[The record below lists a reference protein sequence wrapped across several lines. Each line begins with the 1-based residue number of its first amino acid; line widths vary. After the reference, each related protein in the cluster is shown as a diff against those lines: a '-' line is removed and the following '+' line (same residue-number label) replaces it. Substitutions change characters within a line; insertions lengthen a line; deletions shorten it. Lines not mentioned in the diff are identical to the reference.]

1 MKRLLTC
8 VAGAVVLLASSAALA
23 CGAPFGTGVEVDPHQ
38 DIIVVWKDNVET
50 YVFQPIFCGTATDF
64 GLLLP
69 VPALLTQS
77 PALSDQQAFT
87 KVAAL
92 SEPEKVQVTQH
103 NSIGCAAGGI
113 ESKSGTI
120 DNGTS
125 VVASGRV
132 GFLEWKQ
139 LKAETVASFTD
150 WLTANGYPYTSAA
163 SSVFSYYVGK
173 SWYFLAF
180 RISQQAVP
188 SGGTICQALGPVAF
202 SFPTTVPVVPS
213 AMAGAGATMGS
224 AQRFSWRI
232 FGITRGDA
240 QLGFSEGSYGDHVL
254 WYSGAIA
261 AADVPAL
268 AGLGEAGD
276 RLTRLTLGFYAG
288 STADVDLGLST
299 PQDFRGKEYVTVYD
313 DSACSVATGVRS
325 SHGCVLVL
333 FGLALPGL
341 ICWRRWRGTRPS
353 T

>member
-1 MKRLLTC
+1 MKRLLAC
-8 VAGAVVLLASSAALA
+8 VAGAVVLLASCAALA
-23 CGAPFGTGVEVDPHQ
+23 CGAPFGAGVEVDPHQ
-38 DIIVVWKDNVET
+38 DIIVAWKDNVET

-69 VPALLTQS
+69 VPALLTQN
-77 PALSDQQAFT
+77 PALSDQEAFT

-103 NSIGCAAGGI
+103 NSIGCAAGGS

-150 WLTANGYPYTSAA
+150 WLTTNGYPYTSAA

-180 RISQQAVP
+180 RISQQAAP

-213 AMAGAGATMGS
+213 GKIATVSPARSGHGGRRRHHGLR
-224 AQRFSWRI
+224 A
-232 FGITRGDA
+232 T
-240 QLGFSEGSYGDHVL
+240 VL
-254 WYSGAIA
+254 
-261 AADVPAL
+261 L
-268 AGLGEAGD
+268 ANL
-276 RLTRLTLGFYAG
+276 RHYPR
-288 STADVDLGLST
+288 
-299 PQDFRGKEYVTVYD
+299 RR
-313 DSACSVATGVRS
+313 ATGILRGLLRRPRVVVFGRHRRRGCPRAGGARRGGGPPDS
-325 SHGCVLVL
+325 PDPRVFRRVHG
-333 FGLALPGL
+333 G
-341 ICWRRWRGTRPS
+341 R
-353 T
+353 